1 MKTTTVGTEQRA
13 EDIIALPRHRALAR
27 LLGRSGLVGVLIL
40 LCLAAA
46 LISPQ
51 FLKLANIVNVLR
63 QMALYGVVSIGMTC
77 VVLTAG
83 IDLSVGSIVGI
94 VAVIATQLL
103 NGGMA
108 PILALTIS
116 LLAGG
121 AIGAFNGLGITFGR
135 VPAFIM
141 TLGVMVIGRG
151 LAMTLAN
158 GEPISLS
165 DAAVASVSWIGS
177 GFLLSIPVP
186 VWIFAAVA
194 LLAMLTLRF
203 TPYGRYIYAVG
214 SNEEAAHLSGIHV
227 LLIKTSVYVVSG
239 VLAALTALIFVSRL
253 SVAEPTAGT
262 GIELEAIA
270 ISVIG
275 GASLFGGEGTISGT
289 IIGAAILAVLANI
302 LNLAGVSPFTQ
313 QIVKGAI
320 IIAAVFLEVIKK
332 RKK

>member
-13 EDIIALPRHRALAR
+13 DDVIALPRHRVLAR
-27 LLGRSGLVGVLIL
+27 LLGRSGLVGVLVL
-40 LCLAAA
+40 LCLVAA

-51 FLKLANIVNVLR
+51 FLRLSNIVNVLR

-94 VAVIATQLL
+94 IAVIATQLL

-135 VPAFIM
+135 IPAFIM

-177 GFLLSIPVP
+177 GFLLTIPVP

-239 VLAALTALIFVSRL
+239 VLAALTAVIFVSRL

-289 IIGAAILAVLANI
+289 IVGAAILAVLANI